1 MEVQS
6 KVEIILQS
14 NQLDDIAY
22 GVANAINETYNDQT
36 IEVEHEI
43 VFCPILQGAIPF
55 FVDVCKYTL
64 IEPYVD
70 YIGIS
75 SYKGKEQNEEFSVYK
90 VFTADMVK
98 GKTVWLFD
106 DIADSGKTLSFLSK
120 LALSFGAKEVKT
132 CVLLK
137 KKSCPFPVDIYGY
150 ELEDDYWVWGYGMDA
165 PNGRSRTSNILMGEK
180 K

>member
-1 MEVQS
+1 MEIQS
-6 KVEIILQS
+6 KVEILLQPD
-14 NQLDDIAY
+14 QLDDIAY
-22 GVANAINETYNDQT
+22 GVASTINEIYNEQT

-43 VFCPILQGAIPF
+43 VFCPILQGAVPF

-75 SYKGKEQNEEFSVYK
+75 SYQGQEQKEFVVYK
-90 VFTADMVK
+90 MPDANLVK

-106 DIADSGKTLSFLSK
+106 DIADSGKTLEFLK
-120 LALSFGAKEVKT
+120 TTLMSFGAKEVKT

-137 KKSCPFPVDIYGY
+137 KQSCPFPVDVYGY

-165 PNGRSRTSNILMGEK
+165 PNGRSRTSNVLLGERK
-180 K
+180 